1 MNDTAPGPAT
11 DSTLTAIDDLLAGS
25 PVPQEGLGHRTALVH
40 PDVRVV
46 ILAFAAGHLL
56 KEHAA
61 PFPLLMQA
69 LDGELLVRADGRE
82 TRLVPGGLLRLDPS
96 LRHEVEA
103 IQASRLMLTLVTR

>member
-1 MNDTAPGPAT
+1 MNAASSEPA
-11 DSTLTAIDDLLAGS
+11 LTVIDDLFAGS
-25 PVPQEGLGHRTALVH
+25 PVPSEGLGHTTALAH

-46 ILAFAAGHLL
+46 VLAFAAGYLL

-69 LDGELLVRADGRE
+69 LDGELIVRTNGQEA
-82 TRLVPGGLLRLDPS
+82 RLVPGGLLRLDAS

-103 IQASRLMLTLVTR
+103 VADSRLMLTLVTR

>member
-1 MNDTAPGPAT
+1 MTDTVS
-11 DSTLTAIDDLLAGS
+11 DSAITAIDDLLVGS
-25 PVPQEGLGHRTALVH
+25 PVPQEGLGHQTVLRH

-46 ILAFAAGHLL
+46 VLAFAAGHVL

-103 IQASRLMLTLVTR
+103 VQGSRLMLTLLTR